1 MLIGVTGTIG
11 SGKGTV
17 VSRLE
22 KRGFRHVS
30 VSGFLAG
37 KLVERGIPATR
48 VALRQIANEYRAKGA
63 TALIEAVLA
72 EENPKNEDIAV
83 ESLHTVAEVEYIQHL
98 GGTVIA
104 VDAPLPLRWERVQK
118 EGGIK
123 DGSHDEFVREQD
135 HQMASANPDE
145 NNLAAAAAAA
155 DFHIVNDGTLEEFFG
170 KADAVIGEIV

>member
-1 MLIGVTGTIG
+1 MIIGVTGTIG

-30 VSGFLAG
+30 VSGFLAD
-37 KLVERGIPATR
+37 KAVQRGIPATR
-48 VALRQIANEYRAKGA
+48 ITLRNIGNEYRAKGA

-72 EENPKNEDIAV
+72 EENPKKEDIAV
-83 ESLHTVAEVEYIQHL
+83 ESLHTVAEVEYVQHL
-98 GGTVIA
+98 GGQVIA
-104 VDAPLPLRWERVQK
+104 VDAPLPVRWERVKK

-123 DGSHDEFVREQD
+123 DGSHDEFVAEQD

-145 NNLAAAAAAA
+145 NNLAAAMAAA
-155 DFHIVNDGTLEEFFG
+155 DFHIVNDGTLEEFSG
-170 KADAVIGEIV
+170 KVDAVIGEIL